1 MAKQSVRFGYFL
13 RVIFVIGLLFI
24 ASSLLTIETKQPPNI
39 SNPYFEQRLH
49 PVKIQLPS
57 GKQVNLVRTQ
67 LTDGAWFVDQENGNY
82 LSDSAGLGSSGNVV
96 IYGHNFDHIFGT
108 LDSVKPGEVVR
119 LTDQNQQEH
128 VYRIE
133 HITEVEPA
141 DTSWIQPTQDS
152 MLTLYT
158 CSGLFDSKRLI
169 VRAAAI

>member
-1 MAKQSVRFGYFL
+1 MAKQSARFNYFL
-13 RVIFVIGLLFI
+13 RITFVIGLLFI
-24 ASSLLTIETKQPPNI
+24 ASSLITIGTQQPPI
-39 SNPYFEQRLH
+39 ITSPSFEQRLL

-67 LTDGAWFVDQENGNY
+67 LSDGTWFVDQENGNY
-82 LSDSAGLGSSGNVV
+82 LSDSAELGSNGNVV

-128 VYRIE
+128 AYRIE
-133 HITEVEPA
+133 HITEVEPS
-141 DTSWIQPTQDS
+141 DTSWIQPTQDP